1 MLRFYVH
8 DVRFEKRLFISVR
21 FVLSLRFCSC
31 QVYESRNQH
40 EEADKVRMEIEA
52 SEARIAAFEKS
63 TQNGTGGGDSSQPQS
78 ATPTKP
84 QVDFF
89 NPTPEMKADALD
101 KGLDLDDPAVLK
113 ILQKLQVGNDCPVL
127 KNMQFLHSC
136 STQKSNT
143 HCLERGLCSVEEVKG
158 NHCPFYDSVI

>member
-1 MLRFYVH
+1 L
-8 DVRFEKRLFISVR
+8 
-21 FVLSLRFCSC
+21 

-40 EEADKVRMEIEA
+40 EEADKVRLEIEA
-52 SEARIAAFEKS
+52 SEKRIAAFEKS
-63 TQNGTGGGDSSQPQS
+63 TQNGKGGGGSSQPQS
-78 ATPTKP
+78 ATATKP

-127 KNMQFLHSC
+127 KNMQFFNRIRNKREIRIIEKEGY
-136 STQKSNT
+136 TRK
-143 HCLERGLCSVEEVKG
+143 RGG
-158 NHCPFYDSVI
+158 G